1 MDIGSFIR
9 SERQRLGLTQ
19 EKFGLRIGTTGKS
32 VSNIERGVG
41 NPSRATLRKLADAL
55 GRTLDELDRMCGEKS
70 AA

>member
-9 SERQRLGLTQ
+9 SERAQLKLTQ
-19 EKFGLRIGTTGKS
+19 EKLGRLIGTTGKT

-41 NPSRATLRKLADAL
+41 NPSRGTLRKLADAL
-55 GRTLDELDRMCGEKS
+55 GRSLDELDRMCGGK